1 MINEVR
7 IFDGKGNLK
16 ATVIPELRF
25 DSLKKFQPHLCRNSD
40 CGKTTTNHHYCSKE
54 CRVVLKMRKEK
65 AKRAE
70 KKRLDALLPKRYC
83 NNAGCE
89 VVLDSSKK
97 KFCKKKC
104 AREAGVDSRHKKA
117 DETKRELKN
126 IRKSGDYFKG
136 DKHEVFR

>member
-25 DSLKKFQPHLCRNSD
+25 DSLKKFQPHLCKNTG
-40 CGKTTTNHHYCSKE
+40 CGASTTNRHYCSKP
-54 CRVVLKMRKEK
+54 CRLAVKMRKEK
-65 AKRAE
+65 SKRAE
-70 KKRLDALLPKRYC
+70 KKRLDGLLPKRYC
-83 NNAGCE
+83 NNEGCE

-104 AREAGVDSRHKKA
+104 AREAGEDARNKKA
-117 DETKRELKN
+117 DEKKQELKN
-126 IRKSGDYFKG
+126 IRESGDYFKG
-136 DKHEVFR
+136 DANEIFR